1 MAKAKTAFALSR
13 RRGRAVRGSRL
24 GTFEHRRFNETGST
38 MAALTGSSRQD
49 DVGYSALGAR
59 AATSY
64 VLPNG
69 MTLAARSSVAWQHA
83 FGDVTPDALLAL
95 QGSTAAF
102 TVSGVPLA
110 RDAALVE
117 AGFDFLMTL
126 QIAAGISCSGQL
138 AEGMPDH
145 SVKGNLPI
153 KF

>member
-1 MAKAKTAFALSR
+1 MPC
-13 RRGRAVRGSRL
+13 RAVAAEPFAGLAWVHLS
-24 GTFEHRRFNETGST
+24 TDSFNETGST

-49 DVGYSALGAR
+49 DVGYSTLGAR

-69 MTLAARSSVAWQHA
+69 MALAARSSVAWQHA